1 MSRSTSVLFW
11 MVVFLVAVGLLAL
24 TALQPLSNAFMANP
38 TFNGIIFGVLVVGIL
53 INFRQV
59 LILEPERKWIEQFRR
74 SDPERPISIKP
85 RLLAPMAQM
94 LSRRE
99 RGELTL
105 SPLSMRTVLDS
116 IRMRLD
122 ESRDISRYMTGVL
135 IFLGL
140 LGTFWG
146 LLITVGAVGSIIDGL
161 QIGTG
166 EGPAVFESLK
176 AGLREPLSGMGTAF
190 SSSLFGLAGA
200 LVLGFLDLQ
209 ATHAQNRFFNE
220 LEEWLS
226 GATRL
231 SSGALPGD
239 GELGVPAYIQALLEQ
254 TADNIEQF
262 QKGLVRDEEQRKLGD
277 QRLVAVAD
285 QLGKLTDQFRS
296 EAMNRDKL
304 IREFHSELRLLN
316 KSLAKK

>member
-11 MVVFLVAVGLLAL
+11 MAVFLVAVGLLAL
-24 TALQPLSNAFMANP
+24 TSLQPLSNAFMANP
-38 TFNGIIFGVLVVGIL
+38 TFNGIILGVLVVGIL

-59 LILEPERKWIEQFRR
+59 LILEPERKWIEKFRR
-74 SDPERPISIKP
+74 SDPERPIAIKP

-94 LSRRE
+94 LSGRD
-99 RGELTL
+99 RGQFTL

-161 QIGTG
+161 QIGAG

-226 GATRL
+226 GVTRL

-239 GELGVPAYIQALLEQ
+239 GELGVPAYIQALLEH

-262 QKGLVRDEEQRKLGD
+262 QKGLVRDEEQRKLAD
-277 QRLVAVAD
+277 QRLAAVAD
-285 QLGKLTDQFRS
+285 QLSKLTDQLRS
-296 EAMNRDKL
+296 EAADRDKL

-316 KSLAKK
+316 KSLSKK

>member
-11 MVVFLVAVGLLAL
+11 MVVFLVAVGLVAALA
-24 TALQPLSNAFMANP
+24 AQPLNNAFMANP
-38 TFNGIIFGVLVVGIL
+38 GFNGIIVAVLVVGIV

-59 LILEPERKWIEQFRR
+59 LVLEPERKWIEKFRR
-74 SDPERPISIKP
+74 SDPERPITIKP

-105 SPLSMRTVLDS
+105 SPLSTRTVLDS

-122 ESRDISRYMTGVL
+122 ESRDISRYMSGVL

-146 LLITVGAVGSIIDGL
+146 LLITVGAVGAIIDGL
-161 QIGTG
+161 QIGG
-166 EGPAVFESLK
+166 DNGPGIFESLK

-220 LEEWLS
+220 LEEWLA

-239 GELGVPAYIQALLEQ
+239 GEFGVPAYIQALLEQ

-262 QKGLVRDEEQRKLGD
+262 QKGLVRDEEQRKLAD
-277 QRLVAVAD
+277 QRLAAVAD
-285 QLGKLTDQFRS
+285 QLSKLTDQLRT
-296 EAMNRDKL
+296 EAAGRDKL
-304 IREFHSELRLLN
+304 IVEFHSELRLLN

>member
-11 MVVFLVAVGLLAL
+11 MAVFLVAVGLLAL
-24 TALQPLSNAFMANP
+24 TAVQPLSNAFMANP

-74 SDPERPISIKP
+74 SDPERPISVKP

-146 LLITVGAVGSIIDGL
+146 LLITVGAVGSVIDGL
-161 QIGTG
+161 QIGAG

-239 GELGVPAYIQALLEQ
+239 GEVGVPAYIQALLEH

-262 QKGLVRDEEQRKLGD
+262 QKGLVRDQEQRKLGD

-296 EAMNRDKL
+296 EAMDRDKL

>member
-1 MSRSTSVLFW
+1 
-11 MVVFLVAVGLLAL
+11 
-24 TALQPLSNAFMANP
+24 MANP
-38 TFNGIIFGVLVVGIL
+38 AFNGVILAVLAIGIL

-59 LILEPERKWIEQFRR
+59 LILEPERKWIEKFRR
-74 SDPERPISIKP
+74 SDPERPIEIKP
-85 RLLAPMAQM
+85 KLLAPMAQM
-94 LSRRE
+94 MSQRE
-99 RGELTL
+99 RGQLTL

-116 IRMRLD
+116 IRTRLE
-122 ESRDISRYMTGVL
+122 ESRDLSRYMTGVL

-146 LLITVGAVGSIIDGL
+146 LLITVGAVGGIIDGL
-161 QIGTG
+161 QIGG
-166 EGPAVFESLK
+166 GDGPSIFESLK

-209 ATHAQNRFFNE
+209 AAHAQNRFFNE

-231 SSGALPGD
+231 STGALPGD
-239 GELGVPAYIQALLEQ
+239 GEFGVPVYIQALLEQ

-262 QKGLVRDEEQRKLGD
+262 QKGLVRDEEQRKLAD
-277 QRLVAVAD
+277 QRLGAVAD
-285 QLGKLTDQFRS
+285 QLSKLTDQFRS
-296 EAMNRDKL
+296 EAADRDKL

-316 KSLAKK
+316 KSLSKK

>member
-11 MVVFLVAVGLLAL
+11 MAVFLVAVGLLAL
-24 TALQPLSNAFMANP
+24 TAVQPLSNAFMANP

-74 SDPERPISIKP
+74 SDPERPISVKP

-146 LLITVGAVGSIIDGL
+146 LLITVGAVGSVIDGL
-161 QIGTG
+161 QIGAG

-239 GELGVPAYIQALLEQ
+239 GELGVPAYIQALLEH

-262 QKGLVRDEEQRKLGD
+262 QKGLVRDQEQRKLGD
-277 QRLVAVAD
+277 QHLVAVAD

-296 EAMNRDKL
+296 EAMDRDKL

>member
-1 MSRSTSVLFW
+1 MA
-11 MVVFLVAVGLLAL
+11 VFLVAVGLLAL
-24 TALQPLSNAFMANP
+24 TAVQPLSNAFMANP

-74 SDPERPISIKP
+74 SDPERPISVKP

-146 LLITVGAVGSIIDGL
+146 LLITVGAVGSVIDGL
-161 QIGTG
+161 QIGAG

-239 GELGVPAYIQALLEQ
+239 GEVGVPAYIQALLEH

-262 QKGLVRDEEQRKLGD
+262 QKGLVRDQEQRKLGD
-277 QRLVAVAD
+277 QHLVAVAD

-296 EAMNRDKL
+296 EAMDRDKL

>member
-1 MSRSTSVLFW
+1 

>member
-11 MVVFLVAVGLLAL
+11 MAVFLVAVGLLAL
-24 TALQPLSNAFMANP
+24 TAVQPLSNAFMANP

-74 SDPERPISIKP
+74 SDPERPISVKP

-146 LLITVGAVGSIIDGL
+146 LLITVGAVGSVIDGL
-161 QIGTG
+161 QIGAG

-239 GELGVPAYIQALLEQ
+239 GEVGVPAYIQALLEH

-262 QKGLVRDEEQRKLGD
+262 QKGLVRDQEQRKLGD
-277 QRLVAVAD
+277 QHLVAVAD

-296 EAMNRDKL
+296 EAMDRDKL

>member
-11 MVVFLVAVGLLAL
+11 MVVFLAAVSLVVLL
-24 TALQPLSNAFMANP
+24 TIQPLSQAFMANP
-38 TFNGIIFGVLVVGIL
+38 AFNGIILAVLMVGIL

-59 LILEPERKWIEQFRR
+59 LILAPERKWIEKFRR
-74 SDPERPISIKP
+74 SNPERPIEIKP

-99 RGELTL
+99 RGQLQL
-105 SPLSMRTVLDS
+105 SPMSMRMVLDS

-122 ESRDISRYMTGVL
+122 ESRDIARYMTGVL

-146 LLITVGAVGSIIDGL
+146 LLTTVGAVGAIIDGL
-161 QIGTG
+161 QIGSG
-166 EGPAVFESLK
+166 DGPSIFESLK
-176 AGLREPLSGMGTAF
+176 AGLRQPLSGMGTAF

-231 SSGALPGD
+231 STGALPGD
-239 GELGVPAYIQALLEQ
+239 GEFGVPAYIQALLEQ

-262 QKGLVRDEEQRKLGD
+262 QKGLVRDEEQRKLAD
-277 QRLVAVAD
+277 QRLAAVAD
-285 QLGKLTDQFRS
+285 Q
-296 EAMNRDKL
+296 
-304 IREFHSELRLLN
+304 FHDELRLLN
-316 KSLAKK
+316 RSL

>member
-11 MVVFLVAVGLLAL
+11 MAVFLVAVGLLAL
-24 TALQPLSNAFMANP
+24 TAVQPLSNAFMANP

-74 SDPERPISIKP
+74 SDPERPISVKP

-146 LLITVGAVGSIIDGL
+146 LLITVGAVGSVIDGL
-161 QIGTG
+161 QIGAG

-226 GATRL
+226 GVTRL

-239 GELGVPAYIQALLEQ
+239 GEVGVPAYIQALLEH

-262 QKGLVRDEEQRKLGD
+262 QKGLVRDQEQRKLGD
-277 QRLVAVAD
+277 QHLVAVAD

-296 EAMNRDKL
+296 EAMDRDKL

>member
-1 MSRSTSVLFW
+1 

-24 TALQPLSNAFMANP
+24 TALLPLSNAFMANP
-38 TFNGIIFGVLVVGIL
+38 AFNGIILGVLVVGIL

-59 LILEPERKWIEQFRR
+59 LILEPERKWIEKFRR
-74 SDPERPISIKP
+74 SDPERPIAIKP

-94 LSRRE
+94 LSGRD
-99 RGELTL
+99 RGQLTL

-146 LLITVGAVGSIIDGL
+146 LLITVGAVGGIIDGL
-161 QIGTG
+161 QIGG
-166 EGPAVFESLK
+166 GDGPSVFESLK
-176 AGLREPLSGMGTAF
+176 DGLREPLSGMGTAF

-226 GATRL
+226 GVTRL

-262 QKGLVRDEEQRKLGD
+262 QKGLVRDEEQRKLAD
-277 QRLVAVAD
+277 HRLAAIAD
-285 QLGKLTDQFRS
+285 QLSKLTDHLRT
-296 EAMNRDKL
+296 EAADRDKL

-316 KSLAKK
+316 KSLSKK

>member
-1 MSRSTSVLFW
+1 MLFW
-11 MVVFLVAVGLLAL
+11 MAVFLVAVGLLAL
-24 TALQPLSNAFMANP
+24 TAVQPLSNAFMANP

-74 SDPERPISIKP
+74 SDPERPISVKP

-146 LLITVGAVGSIIDGL
+146 LLITVGAVGSVIDGL
-161 QIGTG
+161 QIGAG

-239 GELGVPAYIQALLEQ
+239 GEVGVPAYIQALLEH

-262 QKGLVRDEEQRKLGD
+262 QKGLVRDQEQRKLGD

-296 EAMNRDKL
+296 EAMDRDKL